1 MARKLIIQIPCYNES
16 QTLALALKEIPR
28 EVPGF
33 DVVELLVIDDGSKDN
48 TAEIARSCGVE
59 HVVSHTTNLGLA
71 RAFMT
76 GFIAA
81 GTHGFACQTR
91 NAAGMPV
98 KVIPA
103 VPDADPGYH
112 TNCSVIDVIKLTSE
126 PENLRCGN

>member
-1 MARKLIIQIPCYNES
+1 MPELNYWNFIPERMKL
-16 QTLALALKEIPR
+16 
-28 EVPGF
+28 
-33 DVVELLVIDDGSKDN
+33 
-48 TAEIARSCGVE
+48 AE
-59 HVVSHTTNLGLA
+59 

-112 TNCSVIDVIKLTSE
+112 TNCSLIDVIKLTSE
-126 PENLRCGN
+126 PENLRCVN